1 MVSVCMKGGILP
13 QFDKYNISVTV
24 DKIHGSILKEYQKI
38 IEATLHRVQHMHK
51 HPLQIS
57 PLQ

>member
-1 MVSVCMKGGILP
+1 MKGGILP